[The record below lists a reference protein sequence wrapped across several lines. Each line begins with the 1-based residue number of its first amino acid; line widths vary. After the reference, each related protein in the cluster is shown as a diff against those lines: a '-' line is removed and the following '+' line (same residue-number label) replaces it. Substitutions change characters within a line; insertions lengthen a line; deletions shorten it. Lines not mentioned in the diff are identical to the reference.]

1 MRFVTVEFVMHTD
14 TAQGAVDMV
23 ERFIP
28 DIRGIDQSVM
38 ESWTVVCVREMAPR
52 VLRVED
58 GKVQED

>member
-1 MRFVTVEFVMHTD
+1 MTVEFVMHTD

-38 ESWTVVCVREMAPR
+38 ESWAVVCVREMAPR

-58 GKVQED
+58 GEVQED

>member
-1 MRFVTVEFVMHTD
+1 MRFVTVEFLMHTD
-14 TAQGAVDMV
+14 TAQDAVDMV

-38 ESWTVVCVREMAPR
+38 ESWTVVCVRERAPR

>member
-1 MRFVTVEFVMHTD
+1 MRTVVVEFVMHTD